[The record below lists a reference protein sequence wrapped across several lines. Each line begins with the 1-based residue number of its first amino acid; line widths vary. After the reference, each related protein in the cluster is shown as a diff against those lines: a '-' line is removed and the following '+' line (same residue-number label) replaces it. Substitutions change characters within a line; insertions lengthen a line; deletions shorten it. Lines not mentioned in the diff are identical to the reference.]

1 MSSSSAMAM
10 QDCESSLNDSPYIP
24 VDSWVYPALWRLYAL
39 GYIDTIY
46 LGMRPYTRSSVDHM
60 LEEAALRIQDADT
73 DSAADEAQGI
83 YESLKHELHFD
94 TPDPCGTGKAITR
107 VESVYSAERAISG
120 TPLRD
125 SFHLGSTII
134 NDYGR
139 PYEKG
144 FNDYTGASGYASAGH
159 FQLYAR
165 GEVQGTPS
173 GIATLGV
180 CQGWGRKGRVRNP
193 ISYPA
198 PETRMRWRARSI
210 RHAAEFPR
218 DGEAALRP
226 LPGISGMDPVGAGQG
241 GAGLGSRSANL
252 LSKFSEAG
260 AKAGP
265 KPGMLPFSAKDT
277 GESPESHP
285 KMGADS
291 LSGPGTG
298 PKTRQETGL
307 GAQPSS
313 ENGVPEDMATL
324 VLDKSAMGAGAAARL
339 DSTLG
344 AVAGPSAA
352 ADPNSDA
359 AIMLRVAAGDEAGF
373 NYLAQKYHR
382 AMIHFLFRMV
392 HNEAVAEELA
402 QEVFL
407 RVYRSRESYR
417 AEAKFTTWL
426 YRIATNLAVNH
437 ARDTKHERSAQT
449 IYLDAPD
456 PESGT
461 TPDVADDEPSVE
473 QRLMRD
479 ERMAA
484 IRTHVMALPDRQRMA
499 VLMHKYQG
507 MDYRQIGD
515 VLKLSE
521 SATKSL
527 LFRAY
532 QTLRDKL
539 KEFV

>member
-1 MSSSSAMAM
+1 
-10 QDCESSLNDSPYIP
+10 
-24 VDSWVYPALWRLYAL
+24 
-39 GYIDTIY
+39 
-46 LGMRPYTRSSVDHM
+46 MRW
-60 LEEAALRIQDADT
+60 
-73 DSAADEAQGI
+73 
-83 YESLKHELHFD
+83 SLKP
-94 TPDPCGTGKAITR
+94 T
-107 VESVYSAERAISG
+107 
-120 TPLRD
+120 
-125 SFHLGSTII
+125 
-134 NDYGR
+134 
-139 PYEKG
+139 
-144 FNDYTGASGYASAGH
+144 
-159 FQLYAR
+159 
-165 GEVQGTPS
+165 
-173 GIATLGV
+173 
-180 CQGWGRKGRVRNP
+180 
-193 ISYPA
+193 
-198 PETRMRWRARSI
+198 
-210 RHAAEFPR
+210 RHAADLPP

-226 LPGISGMDPVGAGQG
+226 ISGLGGVELAGAGIG
-241 GAGLGSRSANL
+241 RRGVGPAPEGTGFNASISSVSA
-252 LSKFSEAG
+252 FSEARPG
-260 AKAGP
+260 SAASPRADGGGKGSAGP
-265 KPGMLPFSAKDT
+265 
-277 GESPESHP
+277 ES
-285 KMGADS
+285 GQ
-291 LSGPGTG
+291 GTAE
-298 PKTRQETGL
+298 R
-307 GAQPSS
+307 AQPS
-313 ENGVPEDMATL
+313 GPDRVPEDMATL
-324 VLDKSAMGAGAAARL
+324 VLDNSAMGAGTSSRPGSPEAGVNAAL
-339 DSTLG
+339 
-344 AVAGPSAA
+344 
-352 ADPNSDA
+352 DPNSDA

-382 AMIHFLFRMV
+382 AIIHFLFRMV
-392 HNEAVAEELA
+392 RNEAVAEELA

-456 PESGT
+456 EESGT

-484 IRTHVMALPDRQRMA
+484 IRTHVMALPERQRMA